1 MYSFDASSM
10 IHAWDNYPPENPL
23 FGALWGWVAEEI
35 SNEEFCISEI
45 ALDEVGHKIPE
56 CGAWLKDKDIKIYP
70 LTPYN
75 LIKSKSNKSTFRNK
89 RRAIWQRCRGK

>member
-10 IHAWDNYPPENPL
+10 IHAWNDYPPENPL
-23 FGALWGWVAEEI
+23 FGALWDWIAEEI

-56 CGAWLKDKDIKIYP
+56 CEARLRDKDIKIYP
-70 LTPYN
+70 LTPSI
-75 LIKSKSNKSTFRNK
+75 LSKASQIKALLGIKEE
-89 RRAIWQRCRGK
+89 